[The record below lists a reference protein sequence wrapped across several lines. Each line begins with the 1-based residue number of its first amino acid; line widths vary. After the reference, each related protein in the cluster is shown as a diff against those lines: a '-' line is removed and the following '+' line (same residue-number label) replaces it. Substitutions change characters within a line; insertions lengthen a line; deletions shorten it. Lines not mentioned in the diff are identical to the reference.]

1 MLILKRDPNC
11 SGDEFYLVHHDGK
24 AVGRIF
30 NQLAGASA
38 PSNATWFW
46 GITFDYWNGRSP
58 PYYGNVATRADAMAA
73 FRAAWE
79 RKL

>member
-11 SGDEFYLVHHDGK
+11 SSDEFFLVHHGGK

-38 PSNATWFW
+38 SSDATWFW
-46 GITFDYWNGRSP
+46 GITFDYWDGPSP
-58 PYYGNVATRADAMAA
+58 PHYGNAATRSDAMVA
-73 FRAAWE
+73 FRVAWE
-79 RKL
+79 RKP